1 MILHGSGKPKL
12 ILDYGLGTATT
23 ITLPFCKN
31 LIETFEPEIIQVR
44 LFNGTL
50 STTKKGWWYSA
61 ILDYSDFI
69 KATTLQSLDQDGA
82 SLQSLFDIDRTS
94 DLYFYPR
101 STAVYYRAELDP
113 STAVIL
119 QQRPFHTSHK
129 RFQIKL
135 NGTIRLNNIDL
146 VSTS

>member
-50 STTKKGWWYSA
+50 STTIKGWWYSA
-61 ILDYSDFI
+61 VLDYSDFI

-82 SLQSLFDIDRTS
+82 SLQSVFDTGRTVAMR
-94 DLYFYPR
+94 FYPR
-101 STAVYYRAELDP
+101 STSIYYTVELDP
-113 STAVIL
+113 STALVL

-129 RFQIKL
+129 RFQMKL
-135 NGTIRLNNIDL
+135 NGTTRITEIDL